1 MTTELGG
8 KKAGGGVKS
17 IGDKLPQGLHTKQLQ
32 RELYP
37 QAIVR
42 TLRYYRVMKKE
53 NLFFSLLD
61 FSPFWGRKIST
72 IEPDYHWLHMI
83 WLLWEPKKV
92 VFISI
97 NDFGCSTILPTNK
110 MVVIMHSVWNWPKMS
125 HSTLRAKRATF
136 AFWVDKCYSR
146 SAKK

>member
-1 MTTELGG
+1 MIMTTELGG

-53 NLFFSLLD
+53 NLFFSLFYSILRQKNQYYRARLPLVTHD
-61 FSPFWGRKIST
+61 LTSMGT
-72 IEPDYHWLHMI
+72 
-83 WLLWEPKKV
+83 KKV

-110 MVVIMHSVWNWPKMS
+110 MVVIMHSV
-125 HSTLRAKRATF
+125 
-136 AFWVDKCYSR
+136 
-146 SAKK
+146 

>member
-1 MTTELGG
+1 MIMTTELGG

-53 NLFFSLLD
+53 NLFFSLFYSILRQKNQYYRARLPLVTHDLTSIVTQTTQIYCAVLAKIWDKNQRHD
-61 FSPFWGRKIST
+61 FC
-72 IEPDYHWLHMI
+72 Y
-83 WLLWEPKKV
+83 KKRNL
-92 VFISI
+92 S
-97 NDFGCSTILPTNK
+97 
-110 MVVIMHSVWNWPKMS
+110 
-125 HSTLRAKRATF
+125 ATF
-136 AFWVDKCYSR
+136 FFFFIHFFMILAVLM
-146 SAKK
+146 